1 MTKSNIVTTKVIH
14 SSSAAKVIEPCD
26 WTKQLNIPFSFGIF
40 KFFHCVHVHL
50 KMRLIQNSFATIRR
64 EFPSKYS
71 KNLRIHELAPEATLP
86 LLSKVRL
93 SFFHAFAFFVKEKRS
108 IICIL
113 PPWQSRYCWPGE
125 EGHLLQ
131 QDLNVL
137 VGAIARWN
145 SPRRPWQHI
154 FKNIMFNIDDMKY
167 VWNFMFTTTWN
178 VHYKNDTWQL
188 DLPLWNEYHAK
199 VPLGPQTH
207 QHLSRSSSWTNFY
220 WFHFLIH
227 FSVIFNVDIKY
238 HIKSPAWSEFRV
250 L

>member
-1 MTKSNIVTTKVIH
+1 MNLHLQPPFPCCQKS
-14 SSSAAKVIEPCD
+14 D
-26 WTKQLNIPFSFGIF
+26 F
-40 KFFHCVHVHL
+40 
-50 KMRLIQNSFATIRR
+50 
-64 EFPSKYS
+64 
-71 KNLRIHELAPEATLP
+71 
-86 LLSKVRL
+86 LSC
-93 SFFHAFAFFVKEKRS
+93 FCNCFFVKEKRS

-154 FKNIMFNIDDMKY
+154 FKNIMLNIDDMKY
-167 VWNFMFTTTWN
+167 VCNFMFTTTWN

-207 QHLSRSSSWTNFY
+207 QHLSRSSSWT
-220 WFHFLIH
+220 HFQSSQISFLYTFFLSSH
-227 FSVIFNVDIKY
+227 
-238 HIKSPAWSEFRV
+238 
-250 L
+250 

>member
-1 MTKSNIVTTKVIH
+1 MTKSDTVTTKLID
-14 SSSAAKVIEPCD
+14 SSFAAKVIEPCD
-26 WTKQLNIPFSFGIF
+26 WTKQLNIPFSFRVF

-93 SFFHAFAFFVKEKRS
+93 SFMLFSNCFFFKEKRS

-154 FKNIMFNIDDMKY
+154 FRKVMFNIDDMKY
-167 VWNFMFTTTWN
+167 ICIYEILCLSNKKN
-178 VHYKNDTWQL
+178 AHYKKWYLAAGPSTLEWISCQGS
-188 DLPLWNEYHAK
+188 
-199 VPLGPQTH
+199 LGPTDT
-207 QHLSRSSSWTNFY
+207 SAPFTFE
-220 WFHFLIH
+220 FLNT
-227 FSVIFNVDIKY
+227 FSVITDFISLY
-238 HIKSPAWSEFRV
+238 FFSE
-250 L
+250 